1 MKAKYLLSLVLVTV
15 MYFMLT
21 VLASPQAFVISA

>member
-1 MKAKYLLSLVLVTV
+1 MKAKYLLSLVLVSV

-21 VLASPQAFVISA
+21 VLASSSTWT

>member
-21 VLASPQAFVISA
+21 VLASSSTWT